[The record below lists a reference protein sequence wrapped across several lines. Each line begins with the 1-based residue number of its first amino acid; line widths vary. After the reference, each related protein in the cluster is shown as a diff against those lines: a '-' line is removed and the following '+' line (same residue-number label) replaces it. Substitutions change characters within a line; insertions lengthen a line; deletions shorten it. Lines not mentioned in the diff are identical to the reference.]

1 MGQRARST
9 FRSARP
15 SVSPSTWAYLE
26 AKLACVEQKRSRA
39 PNAEAIARLLAEMR
53 SPDEQVR
60 ARAVRQVCPCRLPWE
75 VFSEVRTEAKRLQ
88 HDPSPLV
95 RAQAQHVEEDAREL
109 TALEALQN
117 WTEEHDDAVGASAPR
132 SERRGRRR
140 PSHRRWSA
148 EDET

>member
-1 MGQRARST
+1 M
-9 FRSARP
+9 
-15 SVSPSTWAYLE
+15 E

-39 PNAEAIARLLAEMR
+39 PKAKAIARLRAGMQ
-53 SPDEQVR
+53 SPDEQIR

-75 VFSEVRTEAKRLQ
+75 VFSEVRAEAKRLQ

-95 RAQAQHVEEDAREL
+95 RAQAQHVQEDAREL

-117 WTEEHDDAVGASAPR
+117 WTEERDDAVGASAPR